1 MIDNEIL
8 DQVIPV
14 PDLMELKDQ
23 KIQELADEGF
33 SITNFHSGGVFYT
46 LMLILLRIQIELLEL
61 GRTIL
66 NQMFVSHATGVWLDL
81 KMADYSKSRKQ
92 AQKAQGTVTVFRT
105 EMDGE
110 AVKIPKGH
118 IFKTIKDINGDE
130 LRFVTMEETTLQKGA
145 ASVEVAVEAEIEGS
159 RYNVPAAQI
168 TRTLT
173 YLGEVTVTNGKDWLT
188 REGSDTEDDESAR
201 ERTLRSWSE
210 LALVPLRDTYINVCS
225 AIAGVLYVTVK
236 DQHPR
241 GQGTVDIIITSEA
254 GAATEELLELCRAA
268 CEEVREPDTDIQV
281 KSAEIITQD
290 IAVTVTVSSSLSQD
304 GLAARVET
312 AINDLLTLRNRNVA
326 LNELTHADIIH
337 KIKSDVSVVR
347 NVTVTTPATDV
358 MLDVEKEVIM
368 AGKITV
374 TVKGV

>member
-1 MIDNEIL
+1 MIDDKIL

-14 PDLMELKDQ
+14 PDLTELEDQ
-23 KIQELADEGF
+23 RIQELSDAGF
-33 SITNFHSGGVFYT
+33 TITNFHSGGVFHT
-46 LMLILLRIQIELLEL
+46 LLMIVLRIQIELLEL
-61 GRTIL
+61 CRTVL
-66 NQMFVSHATGVWLDL
+66 NQMFVSHASGAWLDL
-81 KMADYSKSRKQ
+81 KMSDYSKTRKL
-92 AQKAQGTVTVFRT
+92 AQKTQGVVTVSRT
-105 EMDGE
+105 GMDGE

-118 IFKTIKDINGDE
+118 IFKSIKDINGDE
-130 LRFVTMEETTLQKGA
+130 LRFVALQETTLQKGA
-145 ASVEVAVEAEIEGS
+145 SSVDVPVEAETEGA

-173 YLGEVTVTNGKDWLT
+173 YLGDVTISNSASWIT

-241 GQGTVDIIITSEA
+241 GQGTVDIIITSET
-254 GAATEELLELCRAA
+254 GTATEDLLQQCREV
-268 CEEVREPDTDIQV
+268 CEEIREPDTDVLV
-281 KSAEIITQD
+281 KSAEIVAQD
-290 IAVTVTVSSSLSQD
+290 VAVTVTVSSALSQD
-304 GLAARVET
+304 GLAERVQASVT
-312 AINDLLTLRNRNVA
+312 DLLKLRNRGDS

-337 KIKSDVSVVR
+337 KIKSDVSTVR
-347 NVTVTTPATDV
+347 NVTVTTPAADV
-358 MLDVEKEVIM
+358 TLAEEKVIM

>member
-92 AQKAQGTVTVFRT
+92 AQKAQGTVTVSRT

-110 AVKIPKGH
+110 AIKIPRGH
-118 IFKTIKDINGDE
+118 IFKSIKDINGDE
-130 LRFVTMEETTLQKGA
+130 LRFIVLEETTLQKGA
-145 ASVEVAVEAEIEGS
+145 ASVEVPVEAEIEGS

-173 YLGEVTVTNGKDWLT
+173 YLGEVTITNERDWLT

-210 LALVPLRDTYINVCS
+210 LALVPLQTLISTY
-225 AIAGVLYVTVK
+225 
-236 DQHPR
+236 
-241 GQGTVDIIITSEA
+241 
-254 GAATEELLELCRAA
+254 
-268 CEEVREPDTDIQV
+268 
-281 KSAEIITQD
+281 
-290 IAVTVTVSSSLSQD
+290 
-304 GLAARVET
+304 ARP
-312 AINDLLTLRNRNVA
+312 
-326 LNELTHADIIH
+326 
-337 KIKSDVSVVR
+337 S
-347 NVTVTTPATDV
+347 PGCC
-358 MLDVEKEVIM
+358 M
-368 AGKITV
+368 
-374 TVKGV
+374 

>member
-1 MIDNEIL
+1 MIDDKIL

-14 PDLMELKDQ
+14 PDLTELADQ
-23 KIQELADEGF
+23 RIQELSDAGF
-33 SITNFHSGGVFYT
+33 TITNFHSGGVFHT
-46 LMLILLRIQIELLEL
+46 LLMIVLRIQIELLEL
-61 GRTIL
+61 CRTVL
-66 NQMFVSHATGVWLDL
+66 NQMFVSHASGAWLDL
-81 KMADYSKSRKQ
+81 KMSDYSKTRKL
-92 AQKAQGTVTVFRT
+92 AQKTQGVVTVSRIG
-105 EMDGE
+105 MDGE

-118 IFKTIKDINGDE
+118 IFKSIRDINGDE
-130 LRFVTMEETTLQKGA
+130 LRFVALQETTLQKGA
-145 ASVEVAVEAEIEGS
+145 SSVDVPVEAETEGA

-173 YLGEVTVTNGKDWLT
+173 YLGDVTISNSASWIT

-254 GAATEELLELCRAA
+254 GTATEDLLQQCREV
-268 CEEVREPDTDIQV
+268 CEEIREPDTDVLV
-281 KSAEIITQD
+281 KSAEIVAQD
-290 IAVTVTVSSSLSQD
+290 VAVTVTVSSALSQD
-304 GLAARVET
+304 GLAERVQASVT
-312 AINDLLTLRNRNVA
+312 DLLKLRNRGDS

-337 KIKSDVSVVR
+337 KIKSDISTVR
-347 NVTVTTPATDV
+347 NVTVTTPAEDV
-358 MLDVEKEVIM
+358 FLTEEKVVM

>member
-1 MIDNEIL
+1 MIDDKIL

-14 PDLMELKDQ
+14 PDLTELEDQ
-23 KIQELADEGF
+23 RIQELSDAGF
-33 SITNFHSGGVFYT
+33 TITNFHSGGVFHT
-46 LMLILLRIQIELLEL
+46 LLMIVLRIQIELLEL
-61 GRTIL
+61 CRTVL
-66 NQMFVSHATGVWLDL
+66 NQMFVSHASGAWLDL
-81 KMADYSKSRKQ
+81 TMSDYSKTRKL
-92 AQKAQGTVTVFRT
+92 AQKTQGVVTVSRT
-105 EMDGE
+105 GTDGE

-118 IFKTIKDINGDE
+118 IFKSIKDINGDE
-130 LRFVTMEETTLQKGA
+130 LRFVALQETTLQKGA
-145 ASVEVAVEAEIEGS
+145 SSVDVPVEAETEGA

-173 YLGEVTVTNGKDWLT
+173 YLGDVTISNSAGWIT

-254 GAATEELLELCRAA
+254 GTATEDLLEKCRVA
-268 CEEVREPDTDIQV
+268 CEEIREPDTDVKV
-281 KSAEIITQD
+281 KSAEIVAQD
-290 IAVTVTVSSSLSQD
+290 VAVTVTVSSALSQD
-304 GLAARVET
+304 GLAERVQASVT
-312 AINDLLTLRNRNVA
+312 DLLKLRNRGDS

-337 KIKSDVSVVR
+337 KIKSDVSTVR
-347 NVTVTTPATDV
+347 NVTVTTPAADV
-358 MLDVEKEVIM
+358 TLAEEKVIM

>member
-1 MIDNEIL
+1 MIDDKIL

-14 PDLMELKDQ
+14 PDLTELADQ
-23 KIQELADEGF
+23 RIQELSDAGF
-33 SITNFHSGGVFYT
+33 TITNFHSGGVFHT
-46 LMLILLRIQIELLEL
+46 LLMIVLRVQIELLEL
-61 GRTIL
+61 CRTVL
-66 NQMFVSHATGVWLDL
+66 NQMFVSHASGAWLDL
-81 KMADYSKSRKQ
+81 KMSDYSKTRKL
-92 AQKAQGTVTVFRT
+92 AQKTQGVVTVSRIG
-105 EMDGE
+105 MDGE

-118 IFKTIKDINGDE
+118 IFKSIRDINGDE
-130 LRFVTMEETTLQKGA
+130 LRFVALQETTLQKGA
-145 ASVEVAVEAEIEGS
+145 SSVDVPVEAETEGA

-173 YLGEVTVTNGKDWLT
+173 YLGDVTISNSASWIT

-254 GAATEELLELCRAA
+254 GTATEDLLQQCREV
-268 CEEVREPDTDIQV
+268 CEEIREPDTDVLV
-281 KSAEIITQD
+281 KSAEIVAQD
-290 IAVTVTVSSSLSQD
+290 VAVTVTVSSALSQD
-304 GLAARVET
+304 GLAERVQASVT
-312 AINDLLTLRNRNVA
+312 DLLKLRNRGDS

-337 KIKSDVSVVR
+337 KIKSDVSTVR
-347 NVTVTTPATDV
+347 NVTVTTPAADV
-358 MLDVEKEVIM
+358 TLAEEKVIM

>member
-1 MIDNEIL
+1 MIDDKIL

-14 PDLMELKDQ
+14 PDLTELADQ
-23 KIQELADEGF
+23 RIQELSDAGF
-33 SITNFHSGGVFYT
+33 TITNFHSGGVFHT
-46 LMLILLRIQIELLEL
+46 LLMIVLRIQIELLEL
-61 GRTIL
+61 CRTVL
-66 NQMFVSHATGVWLDL
+66 NQMFVSHASGAWLDL
-81 KMADYSKSRKQ
+81 KMSDYSKTRKL
-92 AQKAQGTVTVFRT
+92 AQKTQGVVTVSRT
-105 EMDGE
+105 GMDGE

-118 IFKTIKDINGDE
+118 IFKSIRDINGDE
-130 LRFVTMEETTLQKGA
+130 LRFVALQETTLQKGA
-145 ASVEVAVEAEIEGS
+145 SSVDVPVEAETEGA

-173 YLGEVTVTNGKDWLT
+173 YLGDVTISNSASWIT

-254 GAATEELLELCRAA
+254 GTATEDLLQQCREV
-268 CEEVREPDTDIQV
+268 CEEIREPDTDVLV
-281 KSAEIITQD
+281 KSAEIVAQD
-290 IAVTVTVSSSLSQD
+290 VAVTVTVSSALSQD
-304 GLAARVET
+304 GLAERVQASVT
-312 AINDLLTLRNRNVA
+312 DLLKLRNRGDS

-337 KIKSDVSVVR
+337 KIKSDVSTVR
-347 NVTVTTPATDV
+347 NVTVTTPAADV
-358 MLDVEKEVIM
+358 TLAEEKVIM

>member
-1 MIDNEIL
+1 MIDDKIL

-14 PDLMELKDQ
+14 PDLTELADQ
-23 KIQELADEGF
+23 RIQELSDAGF
-33 SITNFHSGGVFYT
+33 TITNFHSGGVFHT
-46 LMLILLRIQIELLEL
+46 LLMIVLCIQIELLEL
-61 GRTIL
+61 CRTVL
-66 NQMFVSHATGVWLDL
+66 NQMFVSHASGAWLDL
-81 KMADYSKSRKQ
+81 KMSDYSKTRKL
-92 AQKAQGTVTVFRT
+92 AQKTQGVVTVSRIG
-105 EMDGE
+105 MDGE

-118 IFKTIKDINGDE
+118 IFKSIRDINGDE
-130 LRFVTMEETTLQKGA
+130 LRFVALQETTLQKGA
-145 ASVEVAVEAEIEGS
+145 SSVDVPVEAETEGA

-173 YLGEVTVTNGKDWLT
+173 YLGDVTISNSASWIT

-254 GAATEELLELCRAA
+254 GTATEDLLQQCREV
-268 CEEVREPDTDIQV
+268 CEEIREPDTDVLV
-281 KSAEIITQD
+281 KSAEIVAQD
-290 IAVTVTVSSSLSQD
+290 VAVTVTVSSALSQD
-304 GLAARVET
+304 GLAERVQASVT
-312 AINDLLTLRNRNVA
+312 DLLKLRNRGDS

-337 KIKSDVSVVR
+337 KIKSDVSTVR
-347 NVTVTTPATDV
+347 NVTVTTPAADV
-358 MLDVEKEVIM
+358 TLAEEKVIM

>member
-1 MIDNEIL
+1 MIDDKIL

-14 PDLMELKDQ
+14 PDLTELADQ
-23 KIQELADEGF
+23 RIQELSDAGF
-33 SITNFHSGGVFYT
+33 TITNFHSGGVFHT
-46 LMLILLRIQIELLEL
+46 LLMIVLRIQIELLEL
-61 GRTIL
+61 CRTVL
-66 NQMFVSHATGVWLDL
+66 NQMFVSHASGAWLDL
-81 KMADYSKSRKQ
+81 KMSDYSKTRKL
-92 AQKAQGTVTVFRT
+92 AQKTQGVVTVSRT
-105 EMDGE
+105 GMDGE

-118 IFKTIKDINGDE
+118 IFKSIKDINGDE
-130 LRFVTMEETTLQKGA
+130 LRFVALQETTLQKGA
-145 ASVEVAVEAEIEGS
+145 SSVDVPVEAETEGA

-173 YLGEVTVTNGKDWLT
+173 YLGDVTISNSASWIT

-254 GAATEELLELCRAA
+254 GTATEDLLQQCREV
-268 CEEVREPDTDIQV
+268 CEEIREPDTDVLV
-281 KSAEIITQD
+281 KSAEIVAQD
-290 IAVTVTVSSSLSQD
+290 VAVTVTVSSALSQD
-304 GLAARVET
+304 GLAERVQASVT
-312 AINDLLTLRNRNVA
+312 DLLKLRNRGDS

-337 KIKSDVSVVR
+337 KIKSDVSTVK
-347 NVTVTTPATDV
+347 NVTVTTPAADV
-358 MLDVEKEVIM
+358 TLAEEKVIM

>member
-1 MIDNEIL
+1 MIDDKIL

-14 PDLMELKDQ
+14 PDLTELADQ
-23 KIQELADEGF
+23 RIQELSDAGF
-33 SITNFHSGGVFYT
+33 TITNFHSGGVFHT
-46 LMLILLRIQIELLEL
+46 LLMIVLRIQIELLEL
-61 GRTIL
+61 CRTVL
-66 NQMFVSHATGVWLDL
+66 NQMFVSHASGAWLDL
-81 KMADYSKSRKQ
+81 KMSDYSKTRKL
-92 AQKAQGTVTVFRT
+92 AQKTQGVVTVSRT
-105 EMDGE
+105 GMDGE

-118 IFKTIKDINGDE
+118 IFKSIKDINGDE
-130 LRFVTMEETTLQKGA
+130 LRFVALQETTLQKGA
-145 ASVEVAVEAEIEGS
+145 SSVDVPVEAETEGA

-173 YLGEVTVTNGKDWLT
+173 YLGDVTISNSASWIT

-254 GAATEELLELCRAA
+254 GTATEDLLQQCREV
-268 CEEVREPDTDIQV
+268 CEEIREPDTDVLV
-281 KSAEIITQD
+281 KSAEIVAQD
-290 IAVTVTVSSSLSQD
+290 VAVTVTVSSALSQD
-304 GLAARVET
+304 GLAERVQASVT
-312 AINDLLTLRNRNVA
+312 DLLKLRNRGDS

-337 KIKSDVSVVR
+337 KIKSDVSTVR
-347 NVTVTTPATDV
+347 NVTVTTPAADV
-358 MLDVEKEVIM
+358 TLAEEKVIM

>member
-1 MIDNEIL
+1 MIDDKIL

-14 PDLMELKDQ
+14 PDLTELKDQ
-23 KIQELADEGF
+23 RIQELSDAGF
-33 SITNFHSGGVFYT
+33 TITNFHSGGVFHT
-46 LMLILLRIQIELLEL
+46 LLMIVLRIQIELLEL
-61 GRTIL
+61 CRTVL
-66 NQMFVSHATGVWLDL
+66 NQMFVSHASGAWLDL
-81 KMADYSKSRKQ
+81 KMSDYSKTRKL
-92 AQKAQGTVTVFRT
+92 AQKTQGVVTVSRIG
-105 EMDGE
+105 MDGE

-118 IFKTIKDINGDE
+118 IFKSIRDINGDE
-130 LRFVTMEETTLQKGA
+130 LRFVALQETTLQKGA
-145 ASVEVAVEAEIEGS
+145 SSVDVPVEAETEGA

-173 YLGEVTVTNGKDWLT
+173 YLGDVTISNSAGWIT

-254 GAATEELLELCRAA
+254 GTATEDLLQQCREV
-268 CEEVREPDTDIQV
+268 CEEIREPDTDVLV
-281 KSAEIITQD
+281 KSAEIVAQD
-290 IAVTVTVSSSLSQD
+290 VAVTVTVSSALSQD
-304 GLAARVET
+304 GLAERVQASVT
-312 AINDLLTLRNRNVA
+312 DLLKLRNRGDS

-337 KIKSDVSVVR
+337 KIKSDVSTVR
-347 NVTVTTPATDV
+347 NVTVTTPAADV
-358 MLDVEKEVIM
+358 TLAEEKVIM

>member
-14 PDLMELKDQ
+14 PDLMELKDR

-46 LMLILLRIQIELLEL
+46 LMLILLRIQIELLNL

-92 AQKAQGTVTVFRT
+92 AQKAQGTVTVSRA
-105 EMDGE
+105 EKDGE

-118 IFKTIKDINGDE
+118 IFKTTKDINGDE
-130 LRFVTMEETTLQKGA
+130 LRFVAMEETTLQKGA
-145 ASVEVAVEAEIEGS
+145 ASVEVPVEAEAEGS

-173 YLGEVTVTNGKDWLT
+173 YLGEVTITNGKNWLT

-210 LALVPLRDTYINVCS
+210 LALVRCGILISTYARPSPGCCMS
-225 AIAGVLYVTVK
+225 
-236 DQHPR
+236 QSR
-241 GQGTVDIIITSEA
+241 TSTPEA
-254 GAATEELLELCRAA
+254 RA
-268 CEEVREPDTDIQV
+268 RWI
-281 KSAEIITQD
+281 
-290 IAVTVTVSSSLSQD
+290 SSSPRRPGQQPGSCWSCAGPPVRRSGSRTQTFRSRARRLSP
-304 GLAARVET
+304 RT
-312 AINDLLTLRNRNVA
+312 SRPR
-326 LNELTHADIIH
+326 
-337 KIKSDVSVVR
+337 
-347 NVTVTTPATDV
+347 
-358 MLDVEKEVIM
+358 
-368 AGKITV
+368 
-374 TVKGV
+374 

>member
-1 MIDNEIL
+1 MIDDKIL

-14 PDLMELKDQ
+14 PDLTELADQ
-23 KIQELADEGF
+23 RIQELSDAGF
-33 SITNFHSGGVFYT
+33 TITNFHSGGVFHT
-46 LMLILLRIQIELLEL
+46 LLMIVLRIQIELLEL
-61 GRTIL
+61 CRTVL
-66 NQMFVSHATGVWLDL
+66 NQMFVSHASGAWLDL
-81 KMADYSKSRKQ
+81 KMSDYSKTRKL
-92 AQKAQGTVTVFRT
+92 AQKTQGVVTVSRT
-105 EMDGE
+105 GMDGE

-118 IFKTIKDINGDE
+118 IFKSIKDINGDE
-130 LRFVTMEETTLQKGA
+130 LRFVALQETTLQKGA
-145 ASVEVAVEAEIEGS
+145 SSVDVPVEAETEGA

-173 YLGEVTVTNGKDWLT
+173 YLGDVTISNSASWIT

-254 GAATEELLELCRAA
+254 GTATEDLLRQCREV
-268 CEEVREPDTDIQV
+268 CEEIREPDTDVLV
-281 KSAEIITQD
+281 KSAEIVAQD
-290 IAVTVTVSSSLSQD
+290 VAVTVTVSSALSQD
-304 GLAARVET
+304 GLAERVQASVT
-312 AINDLLTLRNRNVA
+312 DLLKLRNRGDS

-337 KIKSDVSVVR
+337 KIKSDVSTVR
-347 NVTVTTPATDV
+347 NVTVTTPAADV
-358 MLDVEKEVIM
+358 TLAEEKVIM

>member
-1 MIDNEIL
+1 MIDDKIL

-14 PDLMELKDQ
+14 PDLTELADQ
-23 KIQELADEGF
+23 RIQELSDAGF
-33 SITNFHSGGVFYT
+33 TITNFHSGGVFHT
-46 LMLILLRIQIELLEL
+46 LLMIVLRIQIELLEL
-61 GRTIL
+61 CRTVL
-66 NQMFVSHATGVWLDL
+66 NQMFVSHASGAWLDL
-81 KMADYSKSRKQ
+81 KMSDYSTTRKL
-92 AQKAQGTVTVFRT
+92 AQKTQGVVTVSRT
-105 EMDGE
+105 GMDGE

-118 IFKTIKDINGDE
+118 IFKSIKDINGDE
-130 LRFVTMEETTLQKGA
+130 LRFVALQETTLQKGA
-145 ASVEVAVEAEIEGS
+145 SSVDVPVEAETEGA

-173 YLGEVTVTNGKDWLT
+173 YLGDVTISNSASWIT

-254 GAATEELLELCRAA
+254 GTATEDLLRQCREV
-268 CEEVREPDTDIQV
+268 CEEIREPDTDVLV
-281 KSAEIITQD
+281 KSAEIVAQD
-290 IAVTVTVSSSLSQD
+290 VAVTVTVSSALSQD
-304 GLAARVET
+304 GLAERVQASVT
-312 AINDLLTLRNRNVA
+312 DLLKLRNRGDS

-337 KIKSDVSVVR
+337 KIKSDVSTVR
-347 NVTVTTPATDV
+347 NVTVTTPAADV
-358 MLDVEKEVIM
+358 TLAEEKVIM

>member
-14 PDLMELKDQ
+14 PDLMELKDR

-46 LMLILLRIQIELLEL
+46 LMLILLRIQIELLNL

-92 AQKAQGTVTVFRT
+92 AQKAQGTVTVSRA
-105 EMDGE
+105 EKDGE

-118 IFKTIKDINGDE
+118 IFKTTKDINGDE
-130 LRFVTMEETTLQKGA
+130 LRFVAMEETTLQKGA
-145 ASVEVAVEAEIEGS
+145 ASVEVPVEAEAEGS
-159 RYNVPAAQI
+159 RYNVPEAQF

-173 YLGEVTVTNGKDWLT
+173 YLGEVTITNGKNWLT

-254 GAATEELLELCRAA
+254 GAATGELLELCRTA

-281 KSAEIITQD
+281 KSAEIVTQD
-290 IAVTVTVSSSLSQD
+290 IAATVTVSGSLSQD
-304 GLAARVET
+304 GLAERVET
-312 AINDLLTLRNRNVA
+312 AVNDLLKLRNRDVA

-337 KIKSDVSVVR
+337 KIKSDVAVVR
-347 NVTVTTPATDV
+347 NVTITTPAADV
-358 MLDVEKEVIM
+358 TLDAEKVIM
-368 AGKITV
+368 AGTITV
-374 TVKGV
+374 TVRGV

>member
-81 KMADYSKSRKQ
+81 KMADYFKRRKQ
-92 AQKAQGTVTVFRT
+92 PQKTQGTVTVSRVQK
-105 EMDGE
+105 DGE

-118 IFKTIKDINGDE
+118 IFKTTKDINGDE
-130 LRFVTMEETTLQKGA
+130 LRFIAMEEATLPKGEL
-145 ASVEVAVEAEIEGS
+145 SVEVLVEAETEGS
-159 RYNVPAAQI
+159 RYNVPAEQI

-173 YLGEVTVTNGKDWLT
+173 YLGEVTITNKTGWVT
-188 REGSDTEDDESAR
+188 REGSNTEDDESAR

-254 GAATEELLELCRAA
+254 GAATEELLEKCRAT
-268 CEEVREPDTDIQV
+268 CEEIREPDTDILV

-290 IAVTVTVSSSLSQD
+290 VAVTVTVSSSLNQD
-304 GLAARVET
+304 GLTERVTAAV
-312 AINDLLTLRNRNVA
+312 NDLLKLRNRSAA
-326 LNELTHADIIH
+326 LHELTHADIIH
-337 KIKSDVSVVR
+337 KIKSDISMVR

-358 MLDVEKEVIM
+358 FLDSEKVIM

>member
-1 MIDNEIL
+1 MIDDKIL

-14 PDLMELKDQ
+14 PDLTELADQ
-23 KIQELADEGF
+23 RIQELSDAGF
-33 SITNFHSGGVFYT
+33 TITNFHSGGVFHT
-46 LMLILLRIQIELLEL
+46 LLMIVLRIQIELLEL
-61 GRTIL
+61 CRTVL
-66 NQMFVSHATGVWLDL
+66 NQMFVSHASGAWLDP
-81 KMADYSKSRKQ
+81 KMSDYSKTRKL
-92 AQKAQGTVTVFRT
+92 AQKTQGVVTVSRT
-105 EMDGE
+105 GMDGE

-118 IFKTIKDINGDE
+118 IFKSIKDINGDE
-130 LRFVTMEETTLQKGA
+130 LRFVALQETTLQKGA
-145 ASVEVAVEAEIEGS
+145 SSVDVPVEAETEGA

-173 YLGEVTVTNGKDWLT
+173 YLGDVTISNSASWIT

-254 GAATEELLELCRAA
+254 GTATEDLLQQCREV
-268 CEEVREPDTDIQV
+268 CEEIREPDTDVLV
-281 KSAEIITQD
+281 KSAEIVAQD
-290 IAVTVTVSSSLSQD
+290 VAVTVTVSSALSQD
-304 GLAARVET
+304 GLAERVQASVT
-312 AINDLLTLRNRNVA
+312 DLLKLRNRGDS

-337 KIKSDVSVVR
+337 KIKSDVSTVR
-347 NVTVTTPATDV
+347 NVTVTTPAADV
-358 MLDVEKEVIM
+358 TLAEEKVIM

>member
-92 AQKAQGTVTVFRT
+92 AQKAQGTVTVSRT

-110 AVKIPKGH
+110 AIKIPRGH
-118 IFKTIKDINGDE
+118 IFKSIKDINGDE
-130 LRFVTMEETTLQKGA
+130 LRFIVLE
-145 ASVEVAVEAEIEGS
+145 
-159 RYNVPAAQI
+159 AQI

-173 YLGEVTVTNGKDWLT
+173 YLGEVTITNERDWLT

-254 GAATEELLELCRAA
+254 GTATEELLELCRTA
-268 CEEVREPDTDIQV
+268 CEEIREPDTDIQV
-281 KSAEIITQD
+281 KSAEVVTQD

-304 GLAARVET
+304 GLVARVET
-312 AINDLLTLRNRNVA
+312 AVNDLLTLRNRNVA

-347 NVTVTTPATDV
+347 NVTVTTPAADV
-358 MLDVEKEVIM
+358 TLDVEKVIM